1 MRRMTHS
8 RAVFAFA
15 ACMMS
20 SSVVQ
25 AHAILLNS
33 QPAPRGTLPAGTA
46 AVRLQFN
53 SRIDHERSVLA
64 LLKPGVS
71 PERLAVETDG
81 PADVMTAQASLEPG
95 AYVLR
100 WQVLAVDGHIT
111 RGDVP
116 FTAVAP

>member
-1 MRRMTHS
+1 MTFA
-8 RAVFAFA
+8 RAVLAFA

-20 SSVVQ
+20 SSVGQ
-25 AHAILLNS
+25 AHAILLDS

-53 SRIDHERSVLA
+53 SRIDRERSVLT
-64 LLKPGVS
+64 LLKPGAP
-71 PERLAVETDG
+71 PEHLTVGADG
-81 PADVMTAQASLEPG
+81 PTDLMTAQLSLVAG